1 MRNLSAC
8 VPTSTETLCVLTEAR
23 GSEYMGSNPRASCQC
38 CMYNDVYL
46 LAECVALWGEPEQ
59 AVHGMK
65 ERRAAA
71 KQWHEREKSNNL
83 VGCCFCTYD

>member
-1 MRNLSAC
+1 MNLDYA
-8 VPTSTETLCVLTEAR
+8 VPTDAR
-23 GSEYMGSNPRASCQC
+23 WIINIS
-38 CMYNDVYL
+38 

-71 KQWHEREKSNNL
+71 CSDMKGKRAIRLVVAFVLTRTPYVIL
-83 VGCCFCTYD
+83 VGGGCARGVYSHTSDLRCLSS

>member
-1 MRNLSAC
+1 MRLRLLDTSLLS
-8 VPTSTETLCVLTEAR
+8 
-23 GSEYMGSNPRASCQC
+23 GII
-38 CMYNDVYL
+38 

-71 KQWHEREKSNNL
+71 CSDMKGKRAIRL
-83 VGCCFCTYD
+83 VVAFALTRTPYVIRVGGGCARGVYSHSSDLQCLSS

>member
-1 MRNLSAC
+1 MLI
-8 VPTSTETLCVLTEAR
+8 TLFTK
-23 GSEYMGSNPRASCQC
+23 
-38 CMYNDVYL
+38 

-71 KQWHEREKSNNL
+71 SSGMKGKRVTIRL
-83 VGCCFCTYD
+83 VITFELTTYVTQGGGGCAPGIYSHSSDLQRLSS